1 MVRFHE
7 LSTPLTQQH
16 YVRSPEGAMYGIV
29 MDAERLGSTALNIRT
44 PLPGLLL
51 AGQDVSGAGVQA
63 AAMSGL
69 MAAAALEPALLR
81 QLAA

>member
-1 MVRFHE
+1 MVSFHE
-7 LSTPLTQQH
+7 LSTPLTQLH

-29 MDAERLGSTALNIRT
+29 MDADRLGSTALNIRT
-44 PLPGLLL
+44 PVPGLLL

>member
-1 MVRFHE
+1 
-7 LSTPLTQQH
+7 
-16 YVRSPEGAMYGIV
+16 MYGIV
-29 MDAERLGSTALNIRT
+29 MDAERLGSAALNVRT
-44 PLPGLLL
+44 RVSGLFL

-63 AAMSGL
+63 AAMSGM